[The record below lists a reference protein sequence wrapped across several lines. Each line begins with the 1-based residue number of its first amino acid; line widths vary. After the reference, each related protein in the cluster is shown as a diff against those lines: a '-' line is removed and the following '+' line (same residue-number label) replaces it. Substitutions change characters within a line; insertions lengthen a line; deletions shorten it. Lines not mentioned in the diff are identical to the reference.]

1 MKRITA
7 YWLKRQGA
15 CSGQVEIVR
24 REWPE
29 GVPVT
34 MAALRKALK
43 LGLDA
48 EWLLDFGPV
57 SARAAYEKVRA
68 AAQAAYEKVRAP
80 ALAAYEKAEVRAL
93 AAHDKAV
100 APALLAAIKSIAVDG
115 E

>member
-57 SARAAYEKVRA
+57 SARAAYEK
-68 AAQAAYEKVRAP
+68 
-80 ALAAYEKAEVRAL
+80 AEARAL